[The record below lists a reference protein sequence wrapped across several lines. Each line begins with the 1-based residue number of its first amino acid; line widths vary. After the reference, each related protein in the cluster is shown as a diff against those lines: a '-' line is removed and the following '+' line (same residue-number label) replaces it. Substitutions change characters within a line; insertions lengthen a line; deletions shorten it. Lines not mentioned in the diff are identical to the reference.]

1 MDGHK
6 VNDIFDIDWGNLQL
20 LPAGNYEAVYVS
32 HETFNQSFGAKV
44 KITFR
49 ITSHGQWFGSHINGW
64 YNVKALIS
72 KPGKHRKVLLSRH
85 SKLTIE
91 LLNVLDIKEKVS
103 RLSPVQL
110 KGKLLEIAIRTVR
123 MNSRQKAYA
132 EIQTYSVVD
141 RIVRLL
147 SDDRTKLS
155 KPLPKPIP
163 EPIPT
168 SKPASL
174 SKIMPAGMVCTD
186 SLINLALEKGM

>member
-1 MDGHK
+1 MNGEFE
-6 VNDIFDIDWGNLQL
+6 IEWGNLTL
-20 LPAGNYEAVYVS
+20 IPAGIYEAVYVS
-32 HETFNQSFGAKV
+32 HETFNQSFGSKV

-49 ITSHGQWFGSHINGW
+49 ITTIGQWFGSHINGW
-64 YNVKALIS
+64 YNVKTLSS
-72 KPGKHRKVLLSRH
+72 KPGKHRKVSLSRH
-85 SKLTIE
+85 SKLTTE
-91 LLNVLDIKEKVS
+91 LLNVLNIKEKVS

-110 KGKLLEIAIRTVR
+110 KGKLLEVAIRTVH

-147 SDDRTKLS
+147 SDDRARHV

-168 SKPASL
+168 SKPG
-174 SKIMPAGMVCTD
+174 KQGDI
-186 SLINLALEKGM
+186 